1 MKLLKKIL
9 NLLYVSNSEIKSFR
23 YVVHPEAVIIA
34 CYFNPQG
41 NVYRLNAFNKFY
53 ESIKHLNYRIV
64 ECVIGDAV
72 PQLPQTDSITR
83 IYTKDLL
90 WHKEGLLNNI
100 IKSLPLEYKYV
111 FWLDTDVTFT
121 NKNWLVDSV
130 EELKTKKILQPF
142 EYCVHLDRDQVE
154 PHFDI
159 THEYEYAS
167 DPKQRHPKLW
177 RSFAANYV
185 TTNFSDDT
193 NYDKHGH
200 VGFAWGARREVL
212 DAVPLYDR
220 ALIGGA
226 DHIIAHAA
234 AGQLR
239 HSCLLKS
246 FTDDIDAVNE
256 WSKRF
261 YGVTQGK
268 IGYVKGDLYHT
279 WHGDIEKRQY
289 LKRIQDFTPTS
300 KEITELDENGLY
312 VTKNNENKYVKDYF
326 KHRED
331 VTIEVDTSY
340 KDLYPHIHSK
350 NPPIHSKIITKA
362 KEKGYSVTNI
372 DYSDYER
379 KRQELEYLH
388 PNSSDSF
395 IESLL
400 IGYFTDSTI
409 MGGAIGGNILGGAI
423 GDMLNNDTPQDT
435 NTDQGFDGGFGGGGL
450 SGGGAGGDWS
460 DAPQETV
467 VDSTASENF
476 S

>member
-9 NLLYVSNSEIKSFR
+9 SLFYVSKTDIPTLEYTS
-23 YVVHPEAVIIA
+23 HPEAVIIA

-53 ESIKHLNYRIV
+53 ESIQHLNHRIL

-111 FWLDTDVTFT
+111 FWLDTDVLFT
-121 NKNWLVDSV
+121 NNNWLVESV
-130 EELKTKKILQPF
+130 GQLQIANIVQPF
-142 EYCVHLDRDQVE
+142 EYCIHLDRDQIT
-154 PHFDI
+154 PDFDVFFAKRFV
-159 THEYEYAS
+159 Y

-177 RSFAANYV
+177 RSFCANYV
-185 TTNFSDDT
+185 TTDYSDDA

-200 VGFAWGARREVL
+200 VGFAWGARREIL
-212 DAVPLYDR
+212 DIVPLYDR

-234 AGQLR
+234 AGQIG
-239 HSCLLKS
+239 HSCMLKS

-256 WSKRF
+256 WSKKF
-261 YGVTQGK
+261 YSIVRGR
-268 IGYVKGDLYHT
+268 ISYVKGDLYHI
-279 WHGDIEKRQY
+279 WHGDIENRQY

-300 KEITELDENGLY
+300 KEITEVDENGLY
-312 VTKNNENKYVKDYF
+312 VTKNNENEYVKEYF
-326 KHRED
+326 NHRENVD
-331 VTIEVDTSY
+331 IKPSVTQKVITS
-340 KDLYPHIHSK
+340 
-350 NPPIHSKIITKA
+350 A
-362 KEKGYSVTNI
+362 KQKGYKVANVSH
-372 DYSDYER
+372 DDYEA
-379 KRQELEYLH
+379 KRIEFERLN
-388 PNSSDSF
+388 PTADNSF

-409 MGGAIGGNILGGAI
+409 MGTTMGGNVLGAAI
-423 GDMLNNDTPQDT
+423 GDMLNTDDNQTI
-435 NTDQGFDGGFGGGGL
+435 NTDQGFDNGFGGGGF

-460 DAPQETV
+460 D
-467 VDSTASENF
+467 TAQDTSISDNF